1 MVYDNMNIPILIEDK
16 QLRTITYSGL
26 SEDLYR
32 ELDWDIKEY
41 FQKRSESSTLLPFG
55 KKTIKTDNRKVDFS
69 YFC

>member
-1 MVYDNMNIPILIEDK
+1 MNIPILIEDK

-41 FQKRSESSTLLPFG
+41 YAKRSESTSIT
-55 KKTIKTDNRKVDFS
+55 NRKENDKNR
-69 YFC
+69 